1 MVLGLNPAAASLTAA
16 LRGLRFAQRC
26 PGMLSAAPQLEGSF
40 GYRPL
45 GQQWTCGSLFAL
57 GQWETAYFKER
68 MLRPIASS

>member
-1 MVLGLNPAAASLTAA
+1 MVPGLNPAAASLTAA
-16 LRGLRFAQRC
+16 LRGLYFAQRC

-40 GYRPL
+40 GYRSV

-68 MLRPIASS
+68 MLRPIANS